1 MYTAKNETLCRGQN
15 MSGVQPIILVIED
28 EAAIRRFLKMT
39 LNSHGYEFR
48 EALTGSEGLM
58 KVGTDRPDLVI
69 LDLGL
74 PDMDG
79 LEVTKQLR
87 EWTAIPIIVLSARGQ
102 EKDKVDAL
110 DAGAD
115 DYLTKPFGVPEL
127 LARTRVALRHALRV
141 QTNEAESE
149 FLFGNVRVDFSKRLV
164 FLDGEEAHLTRIEY
178 KLLVTLV
185 KYAGKVVTHNQLLR
199 EIWGSQ
205 YGEESHYLRVYM
217 AHLRR
222 KLEADPAHP
231 KYLVTEPGVGYRLKV
246 ED

>member
-149 FLFGNVRVDFSKRLV
+149 FLVGNVRVDFSKRLV